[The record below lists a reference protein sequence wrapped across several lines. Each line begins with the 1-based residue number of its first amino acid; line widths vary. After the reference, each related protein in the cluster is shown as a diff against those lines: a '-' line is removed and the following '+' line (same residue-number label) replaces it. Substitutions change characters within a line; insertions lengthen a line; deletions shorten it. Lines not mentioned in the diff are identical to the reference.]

1 MKTLTR
7 IFFGYGL
14 LLSVAGLTG
23 CGSGPIEETTES
35 LTETA
40 EGESS
45 TSLRNR
51 IVGTWELARVELRDS
66 SGEEIPAPAAPA
78 FGAPGAIGQA
88 VFDEAGH
95 IGVAIMQQNR
105 TRGDEL
111 TPDEA
116 LEDLEAYRGF
126 FGTYVVDENDGVMT
140 VDFQGN
146 RDPGLTGTSATNR
159 VSVSGDELTV
169 DVSQDPTEVQT
180 SLVWNRLPDLEVL
193 SDAHRRVV
201 GFWHHVPN
209 EGDTVSEPP
218 LRPGNII
225 YTAAGRMMVHLMD
238 PVRETYAGE
247 QPTGDEALATV
258 NSYTSYFGPVTV
270 EEAGRYFIHHRIG
283 HTIDLTDRPKSERR
297 TGLDTDAQRFY
308 EFVDGGAYS
317 GDRMVLRFLSTAGIN
332 PPPVSEDAEW
342 GGMITWERLR

>member
-7 IFFGYGL
+7 IFVGYGL
-14 LLSVAGLTG
+14 LLSFGTLSG
-23 CGSGPIEETTES
+23 CSSERVEETVES
-35 LTETA
+35 VTGMS
-40 EGESS
+40 EGDSS
-45 TSLRNR
+45 TSLRDGV
-51 IVGTWELARVELRDS
+51 VGTWELARVEFRDS
-66 SGEEIPAPAAPA
+66 TGEEISAPAPPG

-88 VFDEAGH
+88 VLDDAGH

-105 TRGDEL
+105 TKGGEL
-111 TPDEA
+111 TPAEA
-116 LEDLEAYRGF
+116 LADLEAYRGF
-126 FGTYVVDENDGVMT
+126 FGTYSINENDGLMT
-140 VDFQGN
+140 VHFEGN
-146 RDPGLTGTSATNR
+146 RDPRLTGTSATDR
-159 VSVSGDELTV
+159 VSVSGDQLMFN
-169 DVSQDPTEVQT
+169 VSREPTGVQT
-180 SLVWNRLPDLEVL
+180 RLVWNRLPDFEVL

-201 GFWHHVPN
+201 GFWHHIPN
-209 EGDTVSEPP
+209 EGDTESDPP

-238 PVRETYAGE
+238 PVRETYTGE

-270 EEAGRYFIHHRIG
+270 EEAGSYFIHHRIG

-308 EFVDGGAYS
+308 EFIDGAAYS
-317 GDRMVLRFLSTAGIN
+317 GDRMVLRFLSTAGID
-332 PPPVSEDAEW
+332 PPPVSEDADW

>member
-1 MKTLTR
+1 MKTLTWT
-7 IFFGYGL
+7 FVGYGL
-14 LLSVAGLTG
+14 LLSFGTLSG
-23 CGSGPIEETTES
+23 CSSQPVD
-35 LTETA
+35 ETA
-40 EGESS
+40 ESVAGMSEGNSS
-45 TSLRNR
+45 TSLRDGV
-51 IVGTWELARVELRDS
+51 VGTWELARVEFRDS
-66 SGEEIPAPAAPA
+66 TGEEISAPAPPA

-88 VFDEAGH
+88 VLDDAGH

-111 TPDEA
+111 TPAEA
-116 LEDLEAYRGF
+116 LDDLEAYRGF
-126 FGTYVVDENDGVMT
+126 FGTYSVNENDGLMT
-140 VDFQGN
+140 IHFQGN
-146 RDPGLTGTSATNR
+146 RDPRLTGTSATNK
-159 VSVSGDELTV
+159 VNVSGDQLAV
-169 DVSQDPTEVQT
+169 DVSGDPTGVQT
-180 SLVWNRLPDLEVL
+180 RLVWNRVPDFEVL

-201 GFWHHVPN
+201 GFWHHIPN
-209 EGDTVSEPP
+209 EGDTESDPP

-238 PVRETYAGE
+238 PVRETYTGE

-270 EEAGRYFIHHRIG
+270 EEAGSYFIHHRIG

-297 TGLDTDAQRFY
+297 TGLDTDAQRFF
-308 EFVDGGAYS
+308 EFIDGGADS

-332 PPPVSEDAEW
+332 PPPASDEAEW

>member
-7 IFFGYGL
+7 TFVGYGL
-14 LLSVAGLTG
+14 FLSFGTLGG
-23 CGSGPIEETTES
+23 CGSEPVEEPAASVAETSEEES
-35 LTETA
+35 I
-40 EGESS
+40 
-45 TSLRNR
+45 TSLRDGL
-51 IVGTWELARVELRDS
+51 VGTWELARVERRDAA
-66 SGEEIPAPAAPA
+66 GEQIPAPAPPG

-88 VFDEAGH
+88 VLDDAGH

-105 TRGDEL
+105 TKGGDL
-111 TPDEA
+111 TPAEA
-116 LEDLEAYRGF
+116 LDDLEAYRGF
-126 FGTYVVDENDGVMT
+126 FGTYAVNENDGVMT
-140 VDFQGN
+140 VNFQGN
-146 RDPGLTGTSATNR
+146 RDPSLTGTSATNR

-169 DVSQDPTEVQT
+169 EVSQDPTGVQT
-180 SLVWNRLPDLEVL
+180 RLVWNRLPDLEVL

-209 EGDTVSEPP
+209 EEDTTSEPP

-308 EFVDGGAYS
+308 EFIDGGAYS